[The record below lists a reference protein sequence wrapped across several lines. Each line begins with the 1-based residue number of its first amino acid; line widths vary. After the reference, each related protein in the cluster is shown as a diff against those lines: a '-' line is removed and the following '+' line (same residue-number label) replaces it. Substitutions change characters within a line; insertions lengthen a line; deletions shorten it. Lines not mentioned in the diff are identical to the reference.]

1 MNIDFRNKTAIV
13 TGAESG
19 IGQEIAEMLLQQN
32 ADVIITGVNEK
43 PSWSLSYPKCIYYQL
58 DFLNDDSFSQFS
70 EKILK
75 QKKIDI
81 LVNNAGIQ
89 IQHAIDEIDDK
100 DWEKVLRVNLT
111 GIMRMMR
118 LVAPFMKKYKDGSIL
133 NISSVAGIIS
143 KPMQSSYSATKAG
156 VIGLTKSAALDLASY
171 NIRVNTLCPGTTQ
184 TPMVDQVLNERQ
196 KQVILKKVPMNRFAK
211 VSEIAQFALYL
222 CSDYNTFMTG
232 QSVVVDGGFTI
243 Q

>member
-1 MNIDFRNKTAIV
+1 MNIDFKNKTAIV

-19 IGQEIAEMLLQQN
+19 IGQEIAEMLLQHN

-70 EKILK
+70 
-75 QKKIDI
+75 KKIIQHQKVDI

-89 IQHAIDEIDDK
+89 IQHAIDEIGDK
-100 DWEKVLRVNLT
+100 DWENVLQVNLT
-111 GIMRMMR
+111 GVMKMMR
-118 LVAPFMKKYKDGSIL
+118 LVAPSMKKHQGGSIL
-133 NISSVAGIIS
+133 NISSVAGITS

-156 VIGLTKSAALDLASY
+156 VIGLTKSAALDLALF
-171 NIRVNTLCPGTTQ
+171 NIRVNALCPGTTM
-184 TPMVDQVLNERQ
+184 TPMVDQVLDERQ
-196 KQVILKKVPMNRFAK
+196 KEAILGSVPMNRFAN